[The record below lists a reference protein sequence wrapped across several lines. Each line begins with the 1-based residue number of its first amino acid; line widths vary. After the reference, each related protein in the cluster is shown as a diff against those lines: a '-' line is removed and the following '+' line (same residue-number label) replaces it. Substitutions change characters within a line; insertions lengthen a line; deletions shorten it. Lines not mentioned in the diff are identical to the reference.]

1 MNELSTLNKST
12 AASDQ
17 RKSTAP
23 LPGIRRTPLTPSQQ
37 IEAVR
42 QLHEHAQHRLAL
54 GLRLFENA
62 RKETHTQQA
71 LADRLR
77 REQNELR
84 EQMQQDMSHSLH
96 TYDQWIGKIET
107 DFTARLDQL
116 DQRMGD
122 LQQQWMGMTAR
133 VEAMM
138 NRAEKLLDQARLIS
152 EAAVKFSRQS
162 VMQRPTPSVQD
173 IESAPAQPEPTA
185 TEQPAMQ
192 DAPVEDVNPRTLDT
206 TPATMV
212 EQPAVGDIEPMVEL
226 PSELVEVVEDTTPAD
241 DGPTVHYMKLL
252 ELLRQKPPTQNA
264 A

>member
-1 MNELSTLNKST
+1 
-12 AASDQ
+12 
-17 RKSTAP
+17 
-23 LPGIRRTPLTPSQQ
+23 
-37 IEAVR
+37 
-42 QLHEHAQHRLAL
+42 AL

-116 DQRMGD
+116 DKRMGD

-152 EAAVKFSRQS
+152 EAAVKFSKQS

-173 IESAPAQPEPTA
+173 IESAPAQPESTV
-185 TEQPAMQ
+185 TELPAMQ
-192 DAPVEDVNPRTLDT
+192 DAPVEDVNPRTLGTTLAT
-206 TPATMV
+206 TPASKV
-212 EQPAVGDIEPMVEL
+212 EQPGVGDNEPMMEL
-226 PSELVEVVEDTTPAD
+226 PSELVEVVEDTTPVD
-241 DGPTVHYMKLL
+241 DGPTVRYMKLL